1 MTIKSVPYMRLAFR
15 QGDEKPEGGGCPI
28 GGDWTYLGTKELFGD
43 KKVLVIGLP
52 GAFTPTCSSE
62 QIPEYEARYDEFKAL
77 GFDAIYCVSVN
88 DPFVMN
94 LWADTMQVKNIKMLP
109 DVNAEFTRLIGM
121 LVEKRNQGMGYRSHR
136 YVAVINDMIIEQIFE
151 EDGREDNFGGD
162 PYDLTTVDTV
172 LEELSK

>member
-1 MTIKSVPYMRLAFR
+1 MRFTFR
-15 QGDEKPEGGGCPI
+15 KGDEVPEGGGCPI
-28 GGDWTYLGTKELFGD
+28 GGEWVHQGTPELFGG

-52 GAFTPTCSSE
+52 GAFTPTCSAE
-62 QIPEYEARYDEFKAL
+62 QIPEYDARFDEFKAL
-77 GFDAIYCVSVN
+77 GFEDIYCVSVN

-94 LWADTMQVKNIKMLP
+94 LWAKTMNVKNIKMLP
-109 DVNAEFTRLIGM
+109 DGNAEFTRLVGM
-121 LVEKRNQGMGYRSHR
+121 LVEKRNIGLGYRSHR
-136 YVAVINDMIIEQIFE
+136 YVAVINDLVIEHLFE